1 MTLSR
6 HTRIADARTSP
17 HLYTAVRTQSASA
30 LWCVASASRALPL
43 PPSVQTQNGYERLVS
58 KKYIVVLPLK
68 RLRFRALF
76 SSHAPHSH
84 QASSPRMH
92 IKYNG
97 GAERRTTAAGVSPST
112 AAHTRHRVHWR
123 LSCGAHTRTARARP
137 PRALHSSVLH
147 SLCGLSTRHR
157 TGVRA
162 AARGARRGAAT
173 DSRSIQRPS
182 GPPSAPDVF
191 PSRSTLAR
199 SLAHHTCTQPWEDA
213 RAAQLAV
220 PSASETVTDA

>member
-58 KKYIVVLPLK
+58 KKYIVLPLK
-68 RLRFRALF
+68 RFAVSRFFPRTHLTA
-76 SSHAPHSH
+76 H
-84 QASSPRMH
+84 QASSPRVH

-97 GAERRTTAAGVSPST
+97 GAERRTAAAGVSPST
-112 AAHTRHRVHWR
+112 AAFIRRRVHWR